1 MCYLTRAL
9 GQGRREPLSGRLVF
23 SIFQSLISPISCGW
37 RVSEEAIGVSG
48 LAGRYATAIFELAL
62 EKNAIDEVAGNLA
75 TVRGMLDDSDDL
87 RRLVR
92 SPVIGRDAQGRAV
105 AALAEQAALGALT
118 TSLLGLLARNRRLF
132 VLADMIRAF
141 HSLLAAHRGEVTAEV
156 TAARPLTDQQTQ
168 AIMASLK
175 RATGRDVRLSA
186 TVDPLLIGGLVVKVG
201 SRMIDASLK
210 AKLQSLRLAMKGAG

>member
-1 MCYLTRAL
+1 M
-9 GQGRREPLSGRLVF
+9 
-23 SIFQSLISPISCGW
+23 
-37 RVSEEAIGVSG
+37 SEEAIGVSG
-48 LAGRYATAIFELAL
+48 LAGRYATAVFELAR
-62 EKNAIDEVAGNLA
+62 EKNALDEVASNFA
-75 TVRGMLDDSDDL
+75 TVRGLLDDCDDL

-92 SPVIGRDAQGRAV
+92 CSVIGRDDQGRAV
-105 AALAEQAALGALT
+105 IALAEQAELGTLT
-118 TSLLGLLARNRRLF
+118 TNVLGLLAANRRLF
-132 VLADMIRAF
+132 VLAEMIRGF
-141 HSLLAAHRGEVTAEV
+141 DSLLAGHRGEVTAEV
-156 TAARPLTDQQTQ
+156 AAAKPLTDQQTQ